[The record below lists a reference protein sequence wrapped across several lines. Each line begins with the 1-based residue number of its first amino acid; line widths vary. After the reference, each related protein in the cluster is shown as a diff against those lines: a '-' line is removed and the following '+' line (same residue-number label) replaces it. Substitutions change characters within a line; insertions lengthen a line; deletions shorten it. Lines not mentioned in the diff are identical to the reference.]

1 MKAITTCI
9 AGASSLPLGAR
20 VRDEPLVRERRPP
33 HRRCPKV
40 CEKFHG
46 IRHTHLR
53 GSPAKQI
60 PLSGQGAG
68 ENTHPCAVP
77 LWLLGAFTLRHQV
90 MKIYWEVDR
99 TDLGLSYLRTALLGT
114 WYVNC
119 QRRPMWP
126 V

>member
-1 MKAITTCI
+1 
-9 AGASSLPLGAR
+9 
-20 VRDEPLVRERRPP
+20 
-33 HRRCPKV
+33 
-40 CEKFHG
+40 
-46 IRHTHLR
+46 
-53 GSPAKQI
+53 
-60 PLSGQGAG
+60 
-68 ENTHPCAVP
+68 
-77 LWLLGAFTLRHQV
+77 